1 MKNIEYVCVKTD
13 DVKRYLTVE
22 QQNILFALVTL
33 INKARIINK
42 KSPLKLTITDARS
55 LSK

>member
-13 DVKRYLTVE
+13 DVKQYLTVE
-22 QQNILFALVTL
+22 QQNILFALVNL

-42 KSPLKLTITDARS
+42 KSPLKLTITDARG